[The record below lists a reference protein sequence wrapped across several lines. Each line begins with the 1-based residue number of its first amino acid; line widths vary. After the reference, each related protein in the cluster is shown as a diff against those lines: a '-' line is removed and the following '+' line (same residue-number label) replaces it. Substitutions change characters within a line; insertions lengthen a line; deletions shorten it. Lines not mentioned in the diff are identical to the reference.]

1 VPWFIGG
8 ALLLVLP
15 VAWMH
20 KADEVSYALLV
31 LASLG
36 IMSSDGESTASSG
49 SPTTYLVWDTYKGG
63 RSPLA
68 GHTTDRRCLA
78 SLVIQGP
85 KLVLTPLNDT
95 TNALL

>member
-1 VPWFIGG
+1 MTLAHSQGDDTSLCPNPNPKPHALVRACRYHIAVPWFIGG

-36 IMSSDGESTASSG
+36 IMSSDGELKRASTSK
-49 SPTTYLVWDTYKGG
+49 P
-63 RSPLA
+63 
-68 GHTTDRRCLA
+68 
-78 SLVIQGP
+78 
-85 KLVLTPLNDT
+85 
-95 TNALL
+95 